1 MALTDI
7 LYRVDDDVLVTGL
20 MFSTFFGGH
29 DPSWAL
35 RRQAAFSV
43 TFSFSGMLKPN
54 D

>member
-35 RRQAAFSV
+35 RRQAAF
-43 TFSFSGMLKPN
+43 FRDLQFFG
-54 D
+54 DAEAQ